1 MPGQQQAVNGGED
14 VDGVALMVEQ
24 RARRKADEDVVEPRV
39 EDAAERGLARYC
51 AVMVQDVLRCA
62 DAAGSGSAADIF
74 QLAGKRAR
82 SGDPEDAPASSKIP
96 VKPPQ

>member
-1 MPGQQQAVNGGED
+1 MSLSRELKMFLLRLFGCSTFDLTKQ
-14 VDGVALMVEQ
+14 
-24 RARRKADEDVVEPRV
+24 
-39 EDAAERGLARYC
+39 AAERGLARYC